1 MSEYINIYYN
11 SETYNRINPDI
22 FMIVNKD
29 NNIYT
34 YITKNTDYIIT
45 FIYKKYTIIVNYL
58 VDLYLILQ
66 YIYNE
71 NTINNLSYLNI
82 NNIKYKITSKKKHLS
97 TIKMHHKISSLIFSL
112 HSKY

>member
-45 FIYKKYTIIVNYL
+45 FIYKKYTIIVNY
-58 VDLYLILQ
+58 
-66 YIYNE
+66 
-71 NTINNLSYLNI
+71 
-82 NNIKYKITSKKKHLS
+82 
-97 TIKMHHKISSLIFSL
+97 
-112 HSKY
+112 